1 MPPRANAMNLKQR
14 LAALSLAPSSP
25 TGPRGDSY
33 PHQPSTPQS
42 PVAKMKSLFNAPR
55 IGRRNHPE
63 STSPGAHTMGQEGL
77 DEVIGRMIFQAGV
90 DFETRPMVVLNASA
104 LPDPKEVSYD
114 LLLSRILGYLDLYV
128 ESDYT
133 VVFFAAGGRHTP
145 GWNWIWKAY
154 RSLSRKYRKNLKRL
168 YIVHSSFFS
177 KMLFS
182 LAGAIISPKF
192 FRKLEYANTLT
203 ELAQH
208 VPLTQIDIPPA
219 VYRENLKH
227 ESQIALPTPARSNV
241 FGVPLEELMGYEG
254 EKGGVPRVVK
264 DCIQFLRETG
274 LEDQGLFRRSPS
286 SSMLRAAKEAYDRGH
301 VVSLQTFGDPH
312 LAAVL
317 LKKYL
322 RDLPEPIFAENL
334 YPIIKRCPF
343 PTAEDDMSC
352 IVYIRET
359 LLPQLMPCAYILLS
373 NILHLMHD
381 VSLRSQSNFMDA
393 HNLAIVLGPN
403 LLAGS
408 NPIQDVMLC
417 SVPGAPSLTGSP
429 STPSTPPTEAKNTL
443 GSILKICIQRYYEVF
458 DEVPDRSEAVPL
470 TRSTL
475 KDSSL
480 VPSESS
486 SASGSPQPTNR
497 PYSHHTDDDSLDD
510 GMLVMPIGPSHDFKS
525 QQAADGSAGVPPS
538 AWGSPSGGAPA
549 PYKVRQRPNK
559 PTAAVR
565 SMHTPG
571 GDNNVASGHGFPNSS
586 SKARSMISIDKGS
599 TLGGPG
605 SRMGSISVGRGT
617 TRKSAGSGVEAIS
630 ITAAGFF
637 AAPDNAP
644 PMPKLAKRQV
654 RDTNDHQ

>member
-55 IGRRNHPE
+55 VGRRNHAE
-63 STSPGAHTMGQEGL
+63 SAPSPGTHTMGQEGL

-133 VVFFAAGGRHTP
+133 VVFFAA
-145 GWNWIWKAY
+145 
-154 RSLSRKYRKNLKRL
+154 
-168 YIVHSSFFS
+168 V
-177 KMLFS
+177 LFS

-192 FRKLEYANTLT
+192 FRKLEYTNTLT

-274 LEDQGLFRRSPS
+274 MEDQGLFRRSPS
-286 SSMLRAAKEAYDRGH
+286 SSMLRAAKDAYDRGH

-334 YPIIKRCPF
+334 YPTIKRCPF

-373 NILHLMHD
+373 SILHLMHD

-417 SVPGAPSLTGSP
+417 SVPGGPSLGGSP
-429 STPSTPPTEAKNTL
+429 STPSTPPIEAKNTL
-443 GSILKICIQRYYEVF
+443 GAILKICIQRYYEVF

-486 SASGSPQPTNR
+486 STSGSPQPTNR
-497 PYSHHTDDDSLDD
+497 PQSHNTDDDSLDD

-525 QQAADGSAGVPPS
+525 QQAADGGAGVPPS
-538 AWGSPSGGAPA
+538 AWGSPTGGAPA

-571 GDNNVASGHGFPNSS
+571 GDSNVASGHGFPNSS

-644 PMPKLAKRQV
+644 PMPKLAKRHL

>member
-90 DFETRPMVVLNASA
+90 DFESVVDFL
-104 LPDPKEVSYD
+104 VSYD